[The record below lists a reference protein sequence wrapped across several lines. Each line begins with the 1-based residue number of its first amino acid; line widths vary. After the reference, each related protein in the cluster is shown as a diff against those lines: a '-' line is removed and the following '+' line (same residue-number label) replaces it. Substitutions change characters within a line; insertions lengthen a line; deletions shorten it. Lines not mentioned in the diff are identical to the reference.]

1 MKFQSNWLRHAAAS
15 GQALLCALALITLC
29 AKPAWGAEA
38 TPIWGVGVHLPSGQT
53 NATELR
59 SLLQRLGV
67 TSFRDDVQWSQL
79 EKEPG
84 VFRFQNANA
93 QIDDLIAGRSGPRVP
108 GMLVLHSD
116 NALHFRGMPRTD
128 EDREAFAEY
137 VKVVFERF
145 GDQVSGYEVWN
156 EWNLGAGARDGPRG
170 SVEDY
175 VRLLERVRR
184 VADEVGI
191 KAPLI
196 AGAVGNRDM
205 AWIRRFVQLGGLRL
219 AEGFSV
225 HPYNHSARDASAE
238 EVVSWMDGLDR
249 ELRQANGGK
258 SKPLYITEI
267 GWPTHDKGTD
277 EATAGARL
285 FKMNLLL
292 QSRPYVAGVWW
303 YDLFDDGNDPSNRE
317 HRFGLMHKD
326 HTPKPAFN
334 ALMQF
339 MQLAAKRTVV
349 RSTTT
354 DKGTIVQLSESP
366 GQPNIVAWAPER
378 TVSSR
383 LRGASGP
390 ASRRLSLDNGSSA
403 AETKVDSS
411 GPVELSTVPVLL
423 NASDAAN
430 VKLD

>member
-1 MKFQSNWLRHAAAS
+1 MNFQSNWFRHAAAY
-15 GQALLCALALITLC
+15 GQALLCALALMTVSG
-29 AKPAWGAEA
+29 KPAWAAEA
-38 TPIWGVGVHLPSGQT
+38 APIWGVGVHLPSGQT

-59 SLLQRLGV
+59 SLVQRLGIS
-67 TSFRDDVQWSQL
+67 SFRDDVQWSQL

-93 QIDDLIAGRSGPRVP
+93 QIDDLIAGRSGTRLP
-108 GMLVLHSD
+108 GMVVLLSD

-128 EDREAFAEY
+128 EDREAFAKY

-184 VADEVGI
+184 VADEVGV
-191 KAPLI
+191 KAPLV

-219 AEGFSV
+219 ADGFSI

-238 EVVSWMDGLDR
+238 EVVSWMDALDR

-277 EATAGARL
+277 EATAAARL

-292 QSRPYVAGVWW
+292 QSKPYAAGVWW
-303 YDLFDDGNDPSNRE
+303 YDLFDDGNNPSNRE
-317 HRFGLMHKD
+317 HRFGLMHVD

-339 MQLAAKRTVV
+339 MQIAAKRTVV

-354 DKGTIVQLSESP
+354 DKGTIVQLSESA
-366 GQPNIVAWAPER
+366 GQPNIIAWAPER
-378 TVSSR
+378 AVSAR

-390 ASRRLSLDNGSSA
+390 SRRLSLDSA
-403 AETKVDSS
+403 LSGATEARVDASRA
-411 GPVELSTVPVLL
+411 VELSTVPVLL
-423 NASDAAN
+423 NASDPAS
-430 VKLD
+430 VTLD